1 MIEHPV
7 FQTEPWCLRESK
19 LDLDLLPH
27 SESLFA
33 LSNGHIGWRGNL
45 DEGEPHG
52 LPGAYLNGVYE
63 LRPLPY
69 AEAGFGYPDSGET
82 LINITNGKLIR
93 LLVDDEPFDVRYGKL
108 HSHER
113 TLDLRAGV
121 LRRDAEWESPAGR
134 TVRIRSTRLV
144 SLTQRSIAAVCFEVE
159 AVDGPARVVV
169 QSELIANEE
178 LPPAAA
184 DPRAAAA
191 LSSPLQA
198 DLHEEFGDEQITMVH
213 TVRRSKLRVGAAM
226 GHIVEGPESTRSRAV
241 SEADLGRYTVGALL
255 QPGETLKLIKFVAYG
270 WSATRSLPAVR
281 DQVDA
286 ALSAVRQTGWDGLLT
301 EQRACL
307 DTFWSCADVDIEG
320 DPEIQQAVRFAL
332 FHLYQAGVRAEQRAI
347 PAKGLTGSGYD
358 GHAFWDT
365 ETFVLQV
372 LTYTAPYAVAHALRW
387 RQSTLP
393 VARERATQLGLSGAA
408 FPWRTISGQECSGY
422 WPAGTAAFHINADIA
437 DAVLRYQLATHDHGF
452 ERETGLELLVETA
465 RLWCSLGHFDGA
477 GQFRIEGVTGPDEY
491 SALADNNVYTN
502 LMAQQNLNAAADA
515 VQCDPDWAHQFDV
528 TPDEVDHWRAA
539 AKGMFVPYDETRGV
553 HPQAEG
559 FTEHEFWDF
568 ESTKPDQYPLLLHF
582 PYFQL
587 YRKQVIKQADLVL
600 ALHLRGDAFDHRDK
614 ARDFEYCEPLTV
626 RDSSLSACSQAVVAA
641 EVGHLRLAY
650 DYLGEAALMDIA
662 NLEKNTAD
670 GLHLAALA
678 GSWIALVA
686 GFGGMRHREDG
697 LFFAPRL
704 PAGWDRMTFRLLL
717 DGRVLTVEVRKD
729 QATYTLAARPAF
741 GADPEAAADSVPE
754 LSPRP
759 EQATADAADGAD
771 GQSQASDAQTDAVRL
786 ELRHHGTKL
795 TVRAGG
801 SVSAPI
807 PEPVAHPA
815 PKQPPGREPRRR

>member
-1 MIEHPV
+1 MIQHPV
-7 FQTEPWCLRESK
+7 FQNEPWCLREAK
-19 LDLDLLPH
+19 FDPDLLPH

-45 DEGEPHG
+45 DEGEPHE
-52 LPGAYLNGVYE
+52 LPGSYLNGVYE
-63 LRPLPY
+63 ERPLPY

-93 LLVDDEPFDVRYGKL
+93 LLVDDEPFDVRYGRL

-113 TLDLRAGV
+113 ALDLRAGV
-121 LRRDAEWESPAGR
+121 LRRDVEWESPAGR
-134 TVRIRSTRLV
+134 TVRIHSTRLV

-159 AVDGPARVVV
+159 PVDGRARVVL

-178 LPPAAA
+178 LPPPAA

-191 LSSPLQA
+191 LSSPLEC
-198 DLHEEFGDEQITMVH
+198 DLHEESGDQITMVH
-213 TVRRSKLRVGAAM
+213 TVRNSRLRVAAAM
-226 GHIVEGPESTRSRAV
+226 DHVVEGPEGTYGKAV
-241 SEADLGRYTVGALL
+241 SNSDLGRYTVAAVLK
-255 QPGETLKLIKFVAYG
+255 PGEKLRLVKFVAYG
-270 WSATRSLPAVR
+270 WSETRSLPAVR

-286 ALSAVRQTGWDGLLT
+286 ALSAVRQTGWDGLLR

-307 DTFWSCADVDIEG
+307 DHFWSCADVEIEG
-320 DPEIQQAVRFAL
+320 DAEIQQAVRFAL

-347 PAKGLTGSGYD
+347 PAKGLTGNGYD

-372 LTYTAPYAVAHALRW
+372 LTYTAPYAVAHALAW
-387 RQSTLP
+387 RHSTLP
-393 VARERATQLGLSGAA
+393 AARERAKQLGLRGAA
-408 FPWRTISGQECSGY
+408 FPWRTISGRECSGY

-437 DAVLRYQLATHDHGF
+437 DAVLRYRLATHDTAF
-452 ERETGLELLVETA
+452 ERETGSELLVETA

-491 SALADNNVYTN
+491 SALSDNNVYTN
-502 LMAQQNLNAAADA
+502 LMAQQNLAAAADA
-515 VQCDPDWAHQFDV
+515 VQRDPDLAHRFDV
-528 TPDEVDHWRAA
+528 GPDEVDYWRAA
-539 AKGMFVPYDETRGV
+539 AKGMFVPYDESRGV

-559 FTEHEFWDF
+559 FTEHEYWDF
-568 ESTKPDQYPLLLHF
+568 EDTKPDQYPLLLHF

-600 ALHLRGDAFDHRDK
+600 ALHLRGNAFDERDK
-614 ARDFEYCEPLTV
+614 ARDFEYYEPLTV
-626 RDSSLSACSQAVVAA
+626 RDSSLSACSQAVIAA

-650 DYLGEAALMDIA
+650 DYLGEAALMDLDDLERNSA
-662 NLEKNTAD
+662 N

-686 GFGGMRHREDG
+686 GFGGLRHREDG

-717 DGRVLTVEVRKD
+717 DGRVLTVEVGKH
-729 QATYTLAARPAF
+729 QATYTLAAQPAF
-741 GADPEAAADSVPE
+741 DTRLEPDSVPE
-754 LSPRP
+754 L
-759 EQATADAADGAD
+759 TAD
-771 GQSQASDAQTDAVRL
+771 SDASESAPQAEDGRAPAAGGVQL
-786 ELRHHGTKL
+786 ELRHYGKRL
-795 TVRAGG
+795 TVQAGG
-801 SVSAPI
+801 SVSAEI
-807 PEPVAHPA
+807 KEPVAHPT
-815 PKQPPGREPRRR
+815 PKQPPGREPRRRH